1 MMVDGIL
8 GNNYTIRRVHV
19 TGGVDNVK
27 VEGDNV
33 RVEASLLDGLDHFDH
48 DPSQN
53 GGATHNDSIQ
63 ILEGRNVVV
72 TGTTALATD
81 NFALLGGAEWGDIT
95 LTATGNYLDGGHCNA
110 KLQVRNGHSQSATIT
125 GNAFGPHR
133 TEQSCPLVAEKA
145 VNLTQ
150 SENVLAANGLAVT
163 AIRI

>member
-1 MMVDGIL
+1 MDQPNLVVEDTDLRRDTPSVMVDGIL

-53 GGATHNDSIQ
+53 GGATHNDSVQ

-110 KLQVRNGHSQSATIT
+110 RSRSGTATPVRDD
-125 GNAFGPHR
+125 HR
-133 TEQSCPLVAEKA
+133 ERLRTASHRA
-145 VNLTQ
+145 VVPSWPRRPST
-150 SENVLAANGLAVT
+150 
-163 AIRI
+163 